1 MDSNFSRCSW
11 LRQVRASPGQVWMGQ
26 GREKDGYIA
35 QLEED
40 SESPR
45 KQLEQERESVHIKE
59 EEGVSGDGRGDGGRR
74 EREMDQYTLRNHHV
88 RR

>member
-1 MDSNFSRCSW
+1 MDSSFSGCSW

-45 KQLEQERESVHIKE
+45 KQPEQERESVRIKE
-59 EEGVSGDGRGDGGRR
+59 EKEGVSGDGREGWRKER
-74 EREMDQYTLRNHHV
+74 ERDGPIRS
-88 RR
+88 